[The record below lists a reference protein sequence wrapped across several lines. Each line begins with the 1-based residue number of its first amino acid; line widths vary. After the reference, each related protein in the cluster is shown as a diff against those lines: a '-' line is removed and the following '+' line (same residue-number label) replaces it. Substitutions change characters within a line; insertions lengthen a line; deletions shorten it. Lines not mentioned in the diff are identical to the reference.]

1 MKACKSV
8 LMEGHVQIKRI
19 PLDSD
24 VLRSVT
30 ARISC
35 SVLGVTFSASF
46 GQVSQCVKE
55 QEQEGD
61 NCENISQEEYIEER
75 EVQPEMNSEIRMIA
89 VFKYLS
95 LGERMGLFCTA
106 PEAKAQRNGWKIEGG
121 FSSVRGSGF

>member
-35 SVLGVTFSASF
+35 SILGVTFSASF

-75 EVQPEMNSEIRMIA
+75 EVQPEMNSEI
-89 VFKYLS
+89 
-95 LGERMGLFCTA
+95 
-106 PEAKAQRNGWKIEGG
+106 
-121 FSSVRGSGF
+121 